1 MMVIKKNKIYVDYY
15 KLNLS
20 KHIQNYKHKKR
31 LSYVG
36 DVASMHFVD
45 AFDVDRGHINGP
57 EIHLITLNG
66 YIVIIN
72 ARSFKV
78 CTILI
83 ARPQQIRR
91 YYQAVKKEVPELLI
105 TLAKK
110 NERKNLN
117 EI

>member
-1 MMVIKKNKIYVDYY
+1 MMVIKENKIYVDYY
-15 KLNLS
+15 RLNLS
-20 KHIQNYKHKKR
+20 KHIQNYKHKNR
-31 LSYVG
+31 MTYVG
-36 DVASMHFVD
+36 DVASMHFID
-45 AFDVDRGHINGP
+45 AFDVDRGHVNGP

-91 YYQAVKKEVPELLI
+91 YYQATNKQIPELLI
-105 TLAKK
+105 LLAKK
-110 NERKNLN
+110 NEKMRLN